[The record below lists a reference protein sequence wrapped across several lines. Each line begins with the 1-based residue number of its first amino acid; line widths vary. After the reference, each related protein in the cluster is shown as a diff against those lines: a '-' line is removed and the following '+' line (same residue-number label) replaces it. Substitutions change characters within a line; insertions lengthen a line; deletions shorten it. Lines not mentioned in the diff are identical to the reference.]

1 MLFPSS
7 ACSHSLKFT
16 EWHACGLYGGDHLFS
31 DQLHP
36 KKSQPL
42 RQAGAHSSVA
52 FRTSRLTPSCFFLAV
67 QLAGLWSSEKKEVSI
82 WKLATPESHHCHARL
97 SGDRSP
103 QKSSPGL
110 APLSPPLPPLPRHPL
125 PAPTP
130 APRSAPGEGNS
141 VKLDGSCAIGPD
153 RPGKRPRRLRPA

>member
-16 EWHACGLYGGDHLFS
+16 EWHACGLYSGDHLFS

-103 QKSSPGL
+103 LP
-110 APLSPPLPPLPRHPL
+110 ASPPSPLLCPHCPVTPFQLPPLHPVL
-125 PAPTP
+125 
-130 APRSAPGEGNS
+130 
-141 VKLDGSCAIGPD
+141 
-153 RPGKRPRRLRPA
+153 RPGRETALSWTEAVPSDQTALGNDQEG